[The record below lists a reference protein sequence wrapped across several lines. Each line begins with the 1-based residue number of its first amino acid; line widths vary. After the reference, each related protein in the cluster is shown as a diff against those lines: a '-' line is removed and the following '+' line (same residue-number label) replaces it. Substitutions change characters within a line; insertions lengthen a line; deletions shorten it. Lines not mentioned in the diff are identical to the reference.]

1 MLYSNYKIRKED
13 INENYS
19 TDFCDSWTYTRRKN
33 GTSNSGEILISLHK
47 EIELSS
53 YRVLVAENSQVSLYE
68 IGKNAKVLFG
78 LANDSYSIQ

>member
-1 MLYSNYKIRKED
+1 MKI
-13 INENYS
+13 IQP
-19 TDFCDSWTYTRRKN
+19 
-33 GTSNSGEILISLHK
+33 TSATLELTPEEKITLQTAGKILISLHK

-78 LANDSYSIQ
+78 LANDSYSI

>member
-1 MLYSNYKIRKED
+1 MKI
-13 INENYS
+13 IQP
-19 TDFCDSWTYTRRKN
+19 
-33 GTSNSGEILISLHK
+33 TSATLELTPEEKITLQTAGKILISLHK

>member
-1 MLYSNYKIRKED
+1 MKI
-13 INENYS
+13 IQP
-19 TDFCDSWTYTRRKN
+19 
-33 GTSNSGEILISLHK
+33 TSATLELTPEEKMTLQTAGEILISLHK
-47 EIELSS
+47 AIWLSS

>member
-1 MLYSNYKIRKED
+1 MKIIQPTSATLELTPKEK
-13 INENYS
+13 IALQ
-19 TDFCDSWTYTRRKN
+19 TA
-33 GTSNSGEILISLHK
+33 GEILISLHK

-68 IGKNAKVLFG
+68 ISKNAKVLFG

>member
-1 MLYSNYKIRKED
+1 MKI
-13 INENYS
+13 IQP
-19 TDFCDSWTYTRRKN
+19 
-33 GTSNSGEILISLHK
+33 TSATLELTPEEKMTLQTAGEILISLHK

-68 IGKNAKVLFG
+68 IGKNAKVLFE

>member
-1 MLYSNYKIRKED
+1 MKI
-13 INENYS
+13 IQP
-19 TDFCDSWTYTRRKN
+19 
-33 GTSNSGEILISLHK
+33 TSATLELTPEEKKTLQTAGEILISLHK

>member
-1 MLYSNYKIRKED
+1 MKI
-13 INENYS
+13 IQP
-19 TDFCDSWTYTRRKN
+19 
-33 GTSNSGEILISLHK
+33 TSATLELTPEEKMGLQTAGEILISLHK